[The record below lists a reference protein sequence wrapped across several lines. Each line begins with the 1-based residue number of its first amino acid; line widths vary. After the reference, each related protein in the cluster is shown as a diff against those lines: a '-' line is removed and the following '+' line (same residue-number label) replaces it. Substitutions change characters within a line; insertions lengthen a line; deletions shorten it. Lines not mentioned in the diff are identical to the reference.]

1 MTGYK
6 ARNRHSRKGLYKKIV
21 ACLIQT
27 NKEKSCCRG
36 CCRYT
41 NKLETQGRKLDYL
54 ILNGCCRYI
63 NKLETQV
70 ELRLQP
76 YHLKWYSHVVS
87 PCLGVTS
94 FLGHAPFARAA
105 QLGHWLL
112 TGT

>member
-6 ARNRHSRKGLYKKIV
+6 ARNRRSRKGLYKKIV
-21 ACLIQT
+21 ACLSQT
-27 NKEKSCCRG
+27 NKEKSCCR
-36 CCRYT
+36 
-41 NKLETQGRKLDYL
+41 
-54 ILNGCCRYI
+54 GCCRYI

-76 YHLKWYSHVVS
+76 YHLKWYSHVVN

-105 QLGHWLL
+105 QLGHWLS
-112 TGT
+112 TGI